1 MDGSGTTG
9 NPVFDLAVVVLLI
22 LIGGFFAASEIALIT
37 VRRSRLTQL
46 ADEGNNAARTA
57 RRLTED
63 PSRFLA
69 TIQIAITF
77 LGFLAGAI
85 GASAFSGYL
94 AALIDD
100 IPIPL
105 IQNAADEI
113 AFVIVTLVIALAS
126 IVVGEL
132 VPKTMALNFPE
143 RLALFVA
150 RPIAWLQVVVGP
162 IVWFVS
168 RLSTFLVRL
177 LGGREKPQGGYLS
190 TEELKLLVETG
201 SEEGSIEEEEKE
213 MIHGVIELGDKQV
226 HEVMVPRIGI
236 RAVNIQDPID
246 EVLDMVVRAGH
257 SRVPVFEDNLD
268 NIVGILYAKDLLP
281 YLKQSAGGNGA
292 IDIREIVRQPVYV
305 PESKPVDDLLHE
317 MQAAKRHM
325 AIVVDEYGGTA
336 GLVTMEDVV
345 EEIVGEI
352 QDEYDSEE
360 SSVEEVSTDGEIAFR
375 LDGRVS
381 MDDLRDLFDLSDEDE
396 PDEDAYDTVG
406 GFVVHRVGRIPLP
419 GAEIP
424 FRDDV
429 RMRVEAAEPRR
440 VSRVVASR
448 PRREDEREPDEEQ
461 EGPTT
466 VRRPVLTCF
475 LAIAVAGCSVNEL
488 VATTEECPAALS
500 LAAWRRMEWPWWSRP
515 SSASSL
521 FAGRRD
527 TSLSKVRNF
536 GYAISPAR
544 SSLPRA
550 TRSTLAA
557 GLPRGRTVHRVRLCE
572 HRSALGDVSPR
583 SPSGRAL
590 RGRACPRGGMAGPRC
605 GEARCRDTGEPRT
618 QRARGPRSPR
628 GWRALRSPGRR

>member
-1 MDGSGTTG
+1 MDGSSTTG

-46 ADEGNNAARTA
+46 ADEGDNNARLA

-94 AALIDD
+94 ADLIDE
-100 IPIPL
+100 IPIPF

-213 MIHGVIELGDKQV
+213 MIHGVIELGDKVV

-236 RAVNIQDPID
+236 RAINVDDTLD
-246 EVLDMVVRAGH
+246 EVLEMIVRAGH

-281 YLKQSAGGNGA
+281 YLKGNGRSNGT
-292 IDIREIVRQPVYV
+292 IDIRSLVRPPVYV

-317 MQAAKRHM
+317 MQVQKRHI

-336 GLVTMEDVV
+336 GLVTLEDVV

-352 QDEYDSEE
+352 QDEYDTEE
-360 SSVEEVSTDGEIAFR
+360 PMLEDVSTDEELAWR

-381 MDDLRDLFDLSDEDE
+381 MDDLRDLFDLSDDDE

-419 GAEIP
+419 GAEVQ
-424 FRDDV
+424 FRDGV
-429 RMRVEAAEPRR
+429 RIMVESAEPRR
-440 VSRVVASR
+440 VAKVIVSRE
-448 PRREDEREPDEEQ
+448 RREEDGNGDEEPI
-461 EGPTT
+461 E
-466 VRRPVLTCF
+466 
-475 LAIAVAGCSVNEL
+475 
-488 VATTEECPAALS
+488 TE
-500 LAAWRRMEWPWWSRP
+500 
-515 SSASSL
+515 
-521 FAGRRD
+521 
-527 TSLSKVRNF
+527 
-536 GYAISPAR
+536 
-544 SSLPRA
+544 
-550 TRSTLAA
+550 
-557 GLPRGRTVHRVRLCE
+557 
-572 HRSALGDVSPR
+572 
-583 SPSGRAL
+583 
-590 RGRACPRGGMAGPRC
+590 
-605 GEARCRDTGEPRT
+605 
-618 QRARGPRSPR
+618 
-628 GWRALRSPGRR
+628 